1 MNIGMNNRI
10 KWFIQGYYFS
20 IVSIMFVILIIL
32 AVILYANSADWKIL
46 LTLGG
51 GLISFVYF
59 IQKQQLDE
67 AKFINELFVQF
78 NQRYACL
85 NDRLSHII
93 ENKEGFKELQSGE
106 IDTLNRYFNLCGE
119 EFLGWNRGT
128 LVQIQ
133 LDGIGGRWFKY
144 NLTLN
149 GRRSSIGAY
158 AEASETRCSGDVAS
172 CDGPRDRRKKHIQD
186 G

>member
-93 ENKEGFKELQSGE
+93 ENKG
-106 IDTLNRYFNLCGE
+106 
-119 EFLGWNRGT
+119 
-128 LVQIQ
+128 
-133 LDGIGGRWFKY
+133 DGIGGRWFKC